1 MTEGWMDVLWE
12 KLVFARY
19 LLGLIFVSMATGNNF
34 ILDGLSGKLGKALV
48 FKKYKD
54 KTVVSKYP
62 NMKNIAPT
70 AIQKMQRSK
79 FAEAVAYAKAINDD
93 PIQKAAY
100 LKKIPTGATVFN
112 FAMAEY
118 MKKIE

>member
-1 MTEGWMDVLWE
+1 MTEGWMNLVWE
-12 KLVFARY
+12 KLVYARY
-19 LLGLIFVSMATGNNF
+19 LLGLIFVCMATGRNY
-34 ILDGLSGKLGKALV
+34 ILEGLSGSLGKALV

-62 NMKNIAPT
+62 NMKNIEPT
-70 AIQKMQRSK
+70 TIQKKQRSK
-79 FAEAVAYAKAINDD
+79 FAEAVAYAKAINGD

-100 LKKIPTGATVFN
+100 LKKLPRGVRVFN

-118 MKKIE
+118 MKKN